1 MYVYKYIYIY
11 AYTYMYAYIY
21 IYIYLFICFLRI
33 YIYIRVYIYYYDS
46 VLTTGYELIICMY
59 RCIYIYI
66 YCNVIYI
73 APFLRSLGQESKH
86 PSALPTARQLDV
98 RLSPS
103 PQSPDVKLPGYFTSA
118 RYIESICTS
127 LP

>member
-1 MYVYKYIYIY
+1 MHI
-11 AYTYMYAYIY
+11 
-21 IYIYLFICFLRI
+21 FICMRI
-33 YIYIRVYIYYYDS
+33 YIYSFIYVYTYTYVYIIFIYIYYYDS
-46 VLTTGYELIICMY
+46 VLTTGYEMIICMY

-73 APFLRSLGQESKH
+73 VPFLRSLGQESKH

-103 PQSPDVKLPGYFTSA
+103 PQSSDVKLPGYFTSA